1 MNQHEE
7 NKFNMYNAVEAV
19 FKSNASVVA
28 ELPALGEVHTDLQG
42 LVVEIEAKNGELLK
56 ATDGKTSVKSKAI
69 NELISAILPVA
80 NAVTAYATRNKLLEL
95 KALADV
101 TETRLKRLSHA
112 ELPIRAKNIKVGA
125 QGVLEALA
133 KYGMTQAKL
142 DLVDEKL
149 AAMKTAA
156 ANKDVGFTDRSAV
169 REALYGLFDKADDLL
184 NDEADR
190 IVGVLKESKPDF
202 YNQYFA
208 ARVIKD
214 LGGSRGGGENPEEP
228 TPPPEEPK

>member
-19 FKSNASVVA
+19 FKSNASIVA
-28 ELPALGEVHTDLQG
+28 ELPALGEVHIDLKG
-42 LVVEIEAKNGELLK
+42 LVVEIDSKNGELLK
-56 ATDGKTSVKSKAI
+56 ATDGKTSIKSKAI
-69 NELISAILPVA
+69 DELIGAILPVA
-80 NAVTAYATRNKLLEL
+80 NAAAAYATRNKLLEL

-112 ELPIRAKNIKVGA
+112 ELPVRVRNIKVGA
-125 QGVLEALA
+125 QGVLAALA
-133 KYGMTQAKL
+133 SYGITQANL
-142 DLVDEKL
+142 DLVDAKL
-149 AAMKTAA
+149 AGMKTAA
-156 ANKDVGFTDRSAV
+156 ENKDVGFTDRSAI

-190 IVGVLKESKPDF
+190 IVGVLKETKPNF

-214 LGGSRGGGENPEEP
+214 LGGKRGGGEEP
-228 TPPPEEPK
+228 PPPEPTK

>member
-28 ELPALGEVHTDLQG
+28 ELPALGEVHTDLQA
-42 LVVEIEAKNGELLK
+42 LVVEIDAKNGELLK

-69 NELISAILPVA
+69 DELIGAILPVA

-95 KALADV
+95 KALTDV

-112 ELPIRAKNIKVGA
+112 ELPVRVKNIKVGA

-156 ANKDVGFTDRSAV
+156 ENKDVGFTDRSAI
-169 REALYGLFDKADDLL
+169 REALYGLFDKTDDLL
-184 NDEADR
+184 NEEADR

-214 LGGSRGGGENPEEP
+214 LGGRRGGGENPEEP
-228 TPPPEEPK
+228 TPPPEPTK